1 MKFLVNGGEKNSRLL
16 QIILLFTLFYVL
28 LLWITNILIY
38 TERIGF
44 DFKSVVE
51 YYRGSEESFR
61 NPISYLGLLE
71 ITHIHIFL
79 FAMALLLVNHLTAFL
94 RLHWLLKLLLI
105 LVSFISGLMD
115 IGSGW
120 LIRYASPTFA
130 YLKMASFILFQAS
143 FFILAV
149 LSFFSLDIYKGHRD
163 DRGNRGGGSQ
173 IQ

>member
-1 MKFLVNGGEKNSRLL
+1 VKFLANGEVNNSRLL

-28 LLWITNILIY
+28 LLWITNVLIY
-38 TERIGF
+38 IERIGF
-44 DFKSVVE
+44 DYISVVE

-71 ITHIHIFL
+71 MTHIHLFL

-94 RLHWLLKLLLI
+94 RLHWFLKLLLI
-105 LVSFISGLMD
+105 LVSFISGLLD

-120 LIRYASPTFA
+120 LIRYASPSFA
-130 YLKMASFILFQAS
+130 YLKMASFILFQVS

-149 LSFFSLDIYKGHRD
+149 LSFFSLNIYQGHRNEKV
-163 DRGNRGGGSQ
+163 R
-173 IQ
+173 

>member
-1 MKFLVNGGEKNSRLL
+1 MKFLANGEVNNSRLL

-38 TERIGF
+38 IERIGF
-44 DFKSVVE
+44 DYISVVE
-51 YYRGSEESFR
+51 YYLGSEGSFR

-71 ITHIHIFL
+71 ITHIHLFL
-79 FAMALLLVNHLTAFL
+79 FSMALLLVNHLTAFL

-105 LVSFISGLMD
+105 LVSFISGLLD

-130 YLKMASFILFQAS
+130 YLKISSFILFQAS
-143 FFILAV
+143 FFILVV
-149 LSFFSLDIYKGHRD
+149 LSFFSLDIYQGHRD
-163 DRGNRGGGSQ
+163 EKVR
-173 IQ
+173 